1 MNYRLFHG
9 SRVKGLTAL
18 RASTNRSMPVIYFS
32 DEPNV
37 AATYA
42 HGGKVYSATVTMNRP
57 MVVDAKGRDW
67 ENAGGRNVSTDAL
80 AGRAYAQGHDGIII
94 KNVVDEVDEEG
105 YPVPDAPPNNI
116 YAVFDAAQVKLTRRN
131 PAVTGRGT
139 GRGGTADAGDSK
151 SPGHRGRVG
160 SSPTAPTIRYRRNSA
175 VEGLTRIVQSFE
187 GESLHGRAGREFSR
201 LLQDE
206 GYEVVGAGGARIV
219 IGLGPALVAKI
230 DMDADSVA
238 NNSEAD
244 FYRWNRARTGAL
256 NPVLSAHASGRII
269 VMPRAEVVFDKGVP
283 ARYRKELRAARDEV
297 AALPDAEERV
307 DHQYDFN
314 WGLVNG
320 AVQLLDYNA

>member
-9 SRVKGLTAL
+9 STVKGLTSL
-18 RASTNRSMPVIYFS
+18 RPSSSRSFPVIYFS

-42 HGGKVYSATVTMNRP
+42 HGGKVYPATVTMNRP

-80 AGRAYAQGHDGIII
+80 AARAYAQGHDGIII
-94 KNVVDEVDEEG
+94 HNVVDEVDEEG

-160 SSPTAPTIRYRRNSA
+160 SSPTAPTIRRNSVAGAFSHDEGADGTGVEIVGTYRGEPVGSIA
-175 VEGLTRIVQSFE
+175 VYGSATSLNQNFSSKALRFVGLPRGKVGYLGGIELPVDARGSGHGAAIVE
-187 GESLHGRAGREFSR
+187 AMLAEARRMGVKAVALHSEKGGAQKFWAKMGFVERAG
-201 LLQDE
+201 
-206 GYEVVGAGGARIV
+206 VA
-219 IGLGPALVAKI
+219 PANWWQPSLPHMI
-230 DMDADSVA
+230 
-238 NNSEAD
+238 
-244 FYRWNRARTGAL
+244 R
-256 NPVLSAHASGRII
+256 VLA
-269 VMPRAEVVFDKGVP
+269 
-283 ARYRKELRAARDEV
+283 
-297 AALPDAEERV
+297 
-307 DHQYDFN
+307 
-314 WGLVNG
+314 
-320 AVQLLDYNA
+320 